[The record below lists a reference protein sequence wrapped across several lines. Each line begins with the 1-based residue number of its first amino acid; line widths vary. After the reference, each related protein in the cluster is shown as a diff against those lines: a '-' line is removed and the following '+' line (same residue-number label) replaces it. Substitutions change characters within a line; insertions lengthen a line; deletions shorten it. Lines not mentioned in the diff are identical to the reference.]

1 MLLDLMLLVIV
12 IAIVIVITKEL
23 AVLKIV
29 ARVFIIE

>member
-1 MLLDLMLLVIV
+1 MLLVIV
-12 IAIVIVITKEL
+12 IAIVIVIIKEL